1 MSYDLKNKLVI
12 AISSRALFDLEKEN
26 YIFEQNG
33 VQEYAKYQLEHE
45 NELLQKG
52 TAFPLVEALLKLN
65 DKLEDPLV
73 EVIIMSRNTP
83 ETGLRVFN
91 SINEYQLKIHRAA
104 FTGGESISRYL
115 SAFDVDLFLSKS
127 EEDVQMAI
135 DNGVAAALIYNPPND
150 FDPNHD
156 EIRIAFDADAVIF
169 SEESERIYK
178 EKGLEAF
185 IENEKMNAM
194 RPLPEGPFGKLLKTL
209 SIIKENEK
217 IGSRYVRIA
226 IVTARNSP
234 AHKRVILTLRAW
246 GVHVDEAFFLGG
258 VPKDQVLQSFN
269 AHIFFDDQDVHI
281 DKASRFVP
289 SARVPYK
296 SDSPLSVNHSNKI

>member
-1 MSYDLKNKLVI
+1 MSSYDLKNKLVI
-12 AISSRALFDLEKEN
+12 AISSRALFNLEEEN
-26 YIFEQNG
+26 RIFEQSG
-33 VQEYAKYQLEHE
+33 VREYAKYQLEHE
-45 NELLQKG
+45 NELLEKG

-65 DKLEDPLV
+65 DKLDDPLV

-115 SAFDVDLFLSKS
+115 TAFDVDLFLSKS

-135 DNGVAAALIYNPPND
+135 DNGVAAALIYNPPNG
-150 FDPNHD
+150 FDPNLD

-178 EKGLEAF
+178 EQGLEAF
-185 IENEKMNAM
+185 IENEKINAM

-217 IGSRYVRIA
+217 VDSRYVRIA

-246 GVHVDEAFFLGG
+246 GVHVDEAFFLGECQ
-258 VPKDQVLQSFN
+258 KIKYCSLLTLT
-269 AHIFFDDQDVHI
+269 FFSMTKTYI
-281 DKASRFVP
+281 LIKLRNLCLLLECLIKAILHSR
-289 SARVPYK
+289 K
-296 SDSPLSVNHSNKI
+296 NKLAW